1 MTNYV
6 VAPPNLPSLV
16 YGKEIEA
23 VAKKVIFIWLKN
35 TTQISWFIAKYLSTL
50 MLSTLI
56 WKHLLMVLFACGCHG
71 KGLLE
76 IKYPHKYRNGLNGCQ
91 NDKDFPLDESGQ
103 IKKDHM

>member
-1 MTNYV
+1 MWRLHSKSRITASNLYDVIHCKSDKTKTLLNKLTNYV
-6 VAPPNLPSLV
+6 VAPPNLPSFV

-56 WKHLLMVLFACGCHG
+56 WKHLLMVLLPVVARERVF
-71 KGLLE
+71 
-76 IKYPHKYRNGLNGCQ
+76 
-91 NDKDFPLDESGQ
+91 
-103 IKKDHM
+103 